1 MNKIEVLAPAGNY
14 ESFIYAINNGV
25 NAIYLAGKSFG
36 ARANA
41 SNFTNDELI
50 SMIEYAHLMDVKV
63 YVTVNTI
70 VKDDEFNDAVD
81 FVRFLYVNN
90 VDAVIVQDL
99 GLMDEIIRLFPE
111 LDVHAS
117 TQVNVH
123 SLAQA
128 QFLKELGVKR
138 IIMARETSINVIKE
152 ICDKVDIEVEVFVH
166 GALCMSYSGNCYFSS
181 MMGDRSGNRGRCA
194 QPCRLMYDL
203 EGSEDQKYF
212 LSPKDLMTIDYVNE
226 YRNAGVTSFK
236 IEGRM
241 RRPEYV
247 GLAVRAYVDALNGSN
262 NNYEKELKLMYNR
275 DFTKGYAFGE
285 TNANFTN
292 INSSNH
298 IGIEIGNVTGYR
310 KSYATILLN
319 EVVSIGD
326 SLRFLDDEIDAIT
339 VSEMYVDGIFRDIA
353 FPGEEIKVRVHKPI
367 NDDVVVL
374 KTTDGKL
381 VKMIQDTPAKLIPIT
396 GELKVIN
403 QKLVL
408 EISDGKNKVVQ
419 STEMDVIPAKN
430 TDYNERIIS
439 NINKTGGTIYYFEN
453 IKAPNEAVFLPIK
466 EINELR
472 RRTLNKLDE
481 CRKDRLPRIINE
493 LNYTSPVIQNEKKL
507 IVKVRTKEQY
517 EKAVNA
523 GINNIIVENNKLI
536 SQDGIKHYYASPR
549 IFRKNDNF
557 NATNNLGNI
566 HSQELSGVYLNVFNS
581 RTVNLF
587 HRLGVKLVGL
597 SIELSYDEIKQLV
610 KTYES
615 LYGLKPNLMI
625 MGYGYYELMIMKH
638 CLINKAEG
646 LDKMFCNK
654 CFDKQYYLN
663 DNKGSSFPLLNDGQ
677 CHLSLLNNKRINL
690 IKHIKELQEIGVNNL
705 LLDFTIESEIDDI
718 LNAYK
723 KAFEYDFTDDLLL
736 EDATYGHYKI
746 GVL

>member
-1 MNKIEVLAPAGNY
+1 MNRVEVLAPAGNY
-14 ESFIYAINNGV
+14 DSFIYAINNGA

-41 SNFTNDELI
+41 SNFTNEELV
-50 SMIEYAHLMDVKV
+50 SMIDYAHQVDVKV

-70 VKDDEFNDAVD
+70 IKDEEFDDAVS
-81 FVRFLYVNN
+81 FVRFLYINN

-99 GLMDEIIRLFPE
+99 GLMDEIIHRFPE

-194 QPCRLMYDL
+194 QPCRLIYDL
-203 EGSEDQKYF
+203 EDGEEQKYF

-241 RRPEYV
+241 RRAEYV

-262 NNYEKELKLMYNR
+262 NDYEKELKLMYNR

-285 TNANFTN
+285 ANTNFTN

-310 KSYATILLN
+310 KLYTTILLK
-319 EVVSIGD
+319 EEVSIGD

-339 VSEMYVDGIFRDIA
+339 VSEMYVDGIFRNTA
-353 FPGEEIKVRVHKPI
+353 NPGEEIKVRVHKPI

-381 VKMIQDTPAKLIPIT
+381 VKMIQETPSKQIPIT

-408 EISDGKNKVVQ
+408 EITDGNHKVVE
-419 STEMDVIPAKN
+419 SSEMEVSPAKN
-430 TDYNERIIS
+430 SDYNERIVS

-453 IKAPNEAVFLPIK
+453 IKAPDETIFLPIK

-472 RRTLNKLDE
+472 RRALSKLDE
-481 CRKDRLPRIINE
+481 CRKVKKQRIINE
-493 LNYTSPVIQNEKKL
+493 INYTSPIVQNEKKI
-507 IVKVRTKEQY
+507 IVKVRNKEQY

-523 GINNIIVENNKLI
+523 GIKNIIIENNKLI
-536 SQDGIKHYYASPR
+536 EQDGINHYYSSPR

-587 HRLGVKLVGL
+587 HRLGINLVGL
-597 SIELSYDEIKQLV
+597 SIELSYDEMKQLV
-610 KTYES
+610 DTYKN
-615 LYGLKPNLMI
+615 LYGIKPNLMI

-654 CFDKQYYLN
+654 CFEKQYYLR
-663 DNKGSSFPLLNDGQ
+663 DNKGLRFPLLNDGQ

-690 IKHIKELQEIGVNNL
+690 LKHINELQEIGVNSL
-705 LLDFTIESEIDDI
+705 LLDFTIESDIDDI
-718 LNAYK
+718 LKVYIQ
-723 KAFEYDFTDDLLL
+723 AFEGNYTDDLLL
-736 EDATYGHYKI
+736 DDSTYGHYKI